1 MTEVPDV
8 TRDPRFADNELV
20 TGSPGIRF
28 YATAP
33 LVTPEGQ
40 ALGTL
45 CVIDTKPRQLTPQQN
60 EALRGLSRQVM
71 TQLELR
77 RSLAELE
84 RAHRESAAAHRQE
97 STRLE
102 AAVRECAA
110 ELIRANAQLRCQ
122 QERFRTLAEAS
133 FEGILLHDQG
143 RIVVTHSL
151 APSWAAGGRS
161 CWSGT

>member
-28 YATAP
+28 YAAAP

-102 AAVRECAA
+102 AAVRECTA

-122 QERFRTLAEAS
+122 QGAFARWPKPVLRGFSFTTKAAS
-133 FEGILLHDQG
+133 L
-143 RIVVTHSL
+143 
-151 APSWAAGGRS
+151 
-161 CWSGT
+161 